1 MCIWIYHNPKPIF
14 ESSVA
19 DSFEINVSKNEKFGD
34 IIQKITE
41 ERFVERGVISLM
53 FKNEMVFFDGS
64 PEYQGFKNMF
74 EDSDVITEFLE
85 SEKSDDGTLELIY
98 KEKEAATGAFEK
110 TREISSSDNVQIVI
124 PLTNFFEGAVHLDKG
139 AKGKFLFS
147 RKRIFSVSSLVIN

>member
-1 MCIWIYHNPKPIF
+1 
-14 ESSVA
+14 
-19 DSFEINVSKNEKFGD
+19 
-34 IIQKITE
+34 
-41 ERFVERGVISLM
+41 M

-64 PEYQGFKNMF
+64 PKYSGFKNMF
-74 EDSDVITEFLE
+74 EDSDVITELLE
-85 SEKSDDGTLELIY
+85 YEKSDNGIIEFIY
-98 KEKEAATGAFEK
+98 KEKEAASGAFEK

>member
-1 MCIWIYHNPKPIF
+1 
-14 ESSVA
+14 
-19 DSFEINVSKNEKFGD
+19 
-34 IIQKITE
+34 
-41 ERFVERGVISLM
+41 M

-64 PEYQGFKNMF
+64 PENPGFKNMF
-74 EDSDVITEFLE
+74 QDSDVLTEFLE

-147 RKRIFSVSSLVIN
+147 RKRIFSVSPLVVN